1 MKYVN
6 RDFFSFPILQKEY
19 IDLIPAETGD
29 DHYDQITVRDLTC
42 IVANSSVGGDQ
53 FQEIHILFWPM
64 LLINEQS

>member
-1 MKYVN
+1 MTTG
-6 RDFFSFPILQKEY
+6 FFSFPILQMDH
-19 IDLIPAETGD
+19 IDLIPAETAD